1 MDRSLDEPGGK
12 NRERQRL
19 LMGEVLQLAAED
31 PTFAAELVAALTEQ
45 MRRGPVGSESD
56 VSNVV
61 AGTRS
66 HLTVGAE
73 ITGFATAADIPDAW
87 IQEERDEDKK
97 MKVTDLGDGRLSVR
111 RNANFFHG
119 LGTPHWGTEE
129 GKFLIIGDKL
139 VLVEGTRKPG
149 FSTSKGSF
157 SVKTGNLV
165 KGSSESDGTKYS
177 GDFEEGSGY
186 LNKGA
191 VCFSSGLIFE
201 GEFTKDEFGSL
212 EPKLKS
218 LLKISRNGQVI
229 VEGTVEP
236 GGLLNG
242 KGVTEGYELSGI
254 FEYGRMGASVQGA
267 TFIGKSD
274 KPALSGL
281 SAQVKY
287 ADWTLT
293 ISRSLSGRF
302 GREFEGVK
310 KYTDG
315 SKEEGRFY
323 GLVMQGF
330 DLIK

>member
-31 PTFAAELVAALTEQ
+31 PAFATELVAALTEQ

-66 HLTVGAE
+66 DLTVGAE
-73 ITGFATAADIPDAW
+73 IAGFATAADIPVAW
-87 IQEERDEDKK
+87 LKEGRDEEKQ
-97 MKVTDLGDGRLSVR
+97 MKVTDLGDGRLKVR

-129 GKFLIIGDKL
+129 GKFIVRGDKL

-149 FSTSKGSF
+149 FSTSTGIF
-157 SVKTGNLV
+157 SDKTGNLV
-165 KGSSESDGTKYS
+165 KGSMESDGIKYS
-177 GDFEEGSGY
+177 GDFEEDSGY
-186 LNKGA
+186 LSKGA
-191 VCFSSGLIFE
+191 VCLPSGLIFE
-201 GEFTKDEFGSL
+201 GEFTKDGFGSP

-254 FEYGRMGASVQGA
+254 FEYGRMGASVLGA

-281 SAQVKY
+281 SAQVKC

-293 ISRSLSGRF
+293 INRSLSGSH

-310 KYTDG
+310 EHTDG
-315 SKEEGRFY
+315 RKEEGRFY
-323 GLVMQGF
+323 GLVIQGF